1 MKDRSHD
8 EATAELFASD
18 KQLAVQGL
26 NDALNE
32 SDVTLLSSTLK
43 QLVSATGDAMAISQ
57 LAATQEANIA
67 ATIGPEA
74 CGILVHLK
82 EVLAEVGMRLT
93 VELI

>member
-18 KQLAVQGL
+18 KQLAVQVL

-32 SDVTLLSSTLK
+32 SDVTLLSSTLR
-43 QLVSATGDAMAISQ
+43 QLVSASGDERAISQ
-57 LAATQEANIA
+57 LMATQEANIA

-74 CGILVHLK
+74 CSTLVHLK
-82 EVLAEVGMRLT
+82 EVLATE
-93 VELI
+93 

>member
-18 KQLAVQGL
+18 KQLAVQVL

-32 SDVTLLSSTLK
+32 SDVTLLSSTLR
-43 QLVSATGDAMAISQ
+43 QLVSVAGDPMAISQ
-57 LAATQEANIA
+57 LTENQEANLT
-67 ATIGPEA
+67 ATIGREA
-74 CGILVHLK
+74 CSILVHLK